1 MALFYYIVVRGF
13 YETNVDVVSNFIE
26 RIPRRLIWALGMFSV
41 ALIITFFKPDTPAPV
56 SEQKTECRDISRH
69 QGELPESCIENL
81 KEK

>member
-1 MALFYYIVVRGF
+1 MSEVFMKLM
-13 YETNVDVVSNFIE
+13 DVVSNFIE